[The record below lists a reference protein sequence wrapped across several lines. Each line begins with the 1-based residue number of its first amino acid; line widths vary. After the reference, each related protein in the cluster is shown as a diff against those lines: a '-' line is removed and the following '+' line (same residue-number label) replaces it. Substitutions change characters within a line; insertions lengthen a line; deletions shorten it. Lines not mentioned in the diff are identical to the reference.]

1 VEEVLLT
8 LMLLAFVGLLLL
20 LRLDTRRFGAAEHDD
35 EEAPGGLGAW
45 LRRLSWYG
53 FGIVLIILVYR
64 LHPLPI
70 SVLHLQ
76 MGDDLPQA
84 LLAGLALAALGTLV
98 AFGYTLWRY
107 GELQLPPFR
116 RYPGGV
122 LNAVSTSFIDEAAF
136 RGIIL
141 GLLIAADVPVELAI
155 IGQALLYGL
164 VTRLAARDRP
174 LGMFFLS
181 LGMGF
186 VGGWLTVQTGGIGAA
201 FLGHALT
208 RLALF
213 VASGHAGQLRSPV
226 EDEPLPDA
234 DDLTPE
240 GWEIVSDRGP
250 GFNSHYR

>member
-1 VEEVLLT
+1 MEEALLT

-35 EEAPGGLGAW
+35 EEAPGSVGVW
-45 LRRLSWYG
+45 LRRLSWYA
-53 FGIVLIILVYR
+53 FGIVLIVLIYR

-70 SVLHLQ
+70 SVLRLQ
-76 MGDDLPQA
+76 MGEDLPLA
-84 LLAGLALAALGTLV
+84 LLAGLALAAVGTV
-98 AFGYTLWRY
+98 IAFGYTLWRY
-107 GELQLPPFR
+107 GQLQLPPLR
-116 RYPGGV
+116 RYPAGV

-141 GLLIAADVPVELAI
+141 GLLIAAEVPVDLAI
-155 IGQALLYGL
+155 TGQAVLYGL

-174 LGMFFLS
+174 FGMFLLS

-208 RLALF
+208 RMALF

-226 EDEPLPDA
+226 EEEPLPEA
-234 DDLTPE
+234 DELTPE

-250 GFNSHYR
+250 GFDSHYR